1 MHRFTTLVLA
11 AAFLSAGALQAQTL
25 KDHIGE
31 AKGVWANIRDSFIR
45 QADAM
50 PEESYGFKAAADT
63 RNFGEVIAHIA
74 DSQAGMCSA
83 VSGTAKKV
91 DAAAKKTKTEIIA
104 ALKEAS
110 AHCDAAWEGITDA
123 NAFDQLNMMGKRSKL
138 GLLEFNT
145 LHTEDE
151 LGYSSVFLRLKS
163 VVPPGSVP
171 RGRGRD

>member
-1 MHRFTTLVLA
+1 MHRFTTLVIA
-11 AAFLSAGALQAQTL
+11 AAFVSAGAAQAQTL

-31 AKGVWANIRDSFIR
+31 AKGVWTNIKNSFVR
-45 QADAM
+45 QAEAM

-63 RNFGEVIAHIA
+63 RSFGEVIAHIA
-74 DSQAGMCSA
+74 DSQAGMCST

-91 DAAAKKTKTEIIA
+91 DAAAKKTKAEIVA

-110 AHCDAAWEGITDA
+110 AHCDAAWDGLTDA

-151 LGYSSVFLRLKS
+151 LGYTSVFLRLKG

-171 RGRGRD
+171 RGR